1 MRAEEG
7 WYIGF
12 MTNQIC
18 LTFSALAV
26 LLIVGCSS
34 GVEPR
39 PLSFTFEELR
49 STAFIDSLL
58 ALEEYRTP
66 EGSELVFGL
75 KYGMTW
81 SEVYDRSKEL
91 ETNTGG
97 KVYHWDV
104 DNIAA
109 EVANIE
115 VRGLIDGF
123 TYRANFVDDLGKSY
137 QASYLLSPRYEDRR
151 LVEVSIFFKGDLGL
165 KLQKS
170 IEKRLRA
177 DNPKWLND
185 LIACEFAES
194 QEDVVR
200 SSRYSSNRGGLD
212 SNNVFLP
219 NLRSKTEGG
228 WTFDAIPL
236 TEILLEQRK
245 KAVEYEAAKARST
258 EDIF

>member
-1 MRAEEG
+1 
-7 WYIGF
+7 

-177 DNPKWLND
+177 DNPKWLMTS
-185 LIACEFAES
+185 LLVSSPKPRGCCSKFSILPTEEGLTQQCVLAQSPF
-194 QEDVVR
+194 EDR
-200 SSRYSSNRGGLD
+200 RGMD
-212 SNNVFLP
+212 V
-219 NLRSKTEGG
+219 
-228 WTFDAIPL
+228 
-236 TEILLEQRK
+236 
-245 KAVEYEAAKARST
+245 
-258 EDIF
+258 